1 MFRQITLLRQ
11 ESNRSG
17 MSVRSRKNFASI
29 QADKLP
35 VGFHCTEYNLHKY
48 GFPRAI
54 SAEQSDDVSRID
66 SQVDIRQ

>member
-1 MFRQITLLRQ
+1 
-11 ESNRSG
+11 
-17 MSVRSRKNFASI
+17 MSVSSRKNFASI